1 MLRKL
6 TNKFVLCALVVTLV
20 SCEKGT
26 TIPENGNSSEITPT
40 GTETLVLGDVSPNP
54 TKKIERFQPLAN
66 YLADNL
72 SKFGIGKGKVRIAP
86 DLETMANLLASGEVD
101 VYFDSPYPAMIVVN
115 KSQAKPIL
123 RRWKKGHG
131 QYYTVI
137 FTMKENAI
145 NTLGDLQGKMV
156 AFESNF
162 STTGYMLP
170 LAHLLQNNLVTVEKS
185 NAEIPVSS
193 SEVGYVFSKE
203 DENVVQWVIS
213 GKVDAGAT
221 DIHTY
226 EDIPESTRAQ
236 MKIIAQTEIVPR
248 NLVIVSEKL
257 PPEVVDKLKLLLEE
271 MHQTSEGKDILTK
284 FEKTVKF
291 DQFPSQLTIDE
302 MQKLYEQVQN
312 QQ

>member
-6 TNKFVLCALVVTLV
+6 TNKFVLCALVATLL

-170 LAHLLQNNLVTVEKS
+170 LAQLLQNNLVTVEKS
-185 NAEIPVSS
+185 TAESPVSS

-203 DENVVQWVIS
+203 DENVLQWVIS

-226 EDIPESTRAQ
+226 EEIPESTRAQ
-236 MKIIAQTEIVPR
+236 MKIIAQTDIVPR

>member
-40 GTETLVLGDVSPNP
+40 DTETLVLGDVSPNP

>member
-40 GTETLVLGDVSPNP
+40 DTETLVLGDVSPNP

-72 SKFGIGKGKVRIAP
+72 SKLGIGKGEVRIAP
-86 DLETMANLLASGEVD
+86 DLETMTNLLASGEVD

-137 FTMKENAI
+137 FTMKQNAI

>member
-6 TNKFVLCALVVTLV
+6 INKFVLAALVTTLV

-26 TIPENGNSSEITPT
+26 TIPNNKNSSETPPT
-40 GTETLVLGDVSPNP
+40 ETETLVLGDVSPNP

-66 YLADNL
+66 YLAGNL
-72 SKFGIGKGKVRIAP
+72 SELGVGKGEVRVAP

-131 QYYTVI
+131 QYSTVI

-271 MHQTSEGKDILTK
+271 MHQTPEGKDILTK